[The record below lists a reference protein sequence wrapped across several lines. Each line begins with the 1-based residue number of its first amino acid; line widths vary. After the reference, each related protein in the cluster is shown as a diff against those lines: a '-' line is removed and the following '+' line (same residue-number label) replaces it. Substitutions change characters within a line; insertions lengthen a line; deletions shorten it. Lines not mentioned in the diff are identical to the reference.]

1 MQTVMWFRRDLRI
14 QDNKALYHAFQ
25 DLADGDE
32 LILLFQVNP
41 AQFLKDSHNHHAF
54 FASLAYFKEKIDE
67 KAQLQVQ
74 YGEPIELF
82 KQLKKQFRIGIKSIL
97 MRILLALVLNEMKK
111 QRNFSDKTRLIIF
124 VFKIITFMEQMRSKI
139 NRGKPTKYLLLTT
152 INGRNA

>member
-25 DLADGDE
+25 DLTDEDE

-41 AQFLKDSHNHHAF
+41 AQFLEDSHNHHAF

-82 KQLKKQFRIGIKSIL
+82 KQLKK
-97 MRILLALVLNEMKK
+97 ALPDWNKIYFNEDTTEFLT
-111 QRNFSDKTRLIIF
+111 NFFS
-124 VFKIITFMEQMRSKI
+124 
-139 NRGKPTKYLLLTT
+139 
-152 INGRNA
+152 

>member
-25 DLADGDE
+25 DLTDEDE

-41 AQFLKDSHNHHAF
+41 AQFLEDSHNHHAF

-74 YGEPIELF
+74 YGEPIEL
-82 KQLKKQFRIGIKSIL
+82 
-97 MRILLALVLNEMKK
+97 LN
-111 QRNFSDKTRLIIF
+111 N
-124 VFKIITFMEQMRSKI
+124 
-139 NRGKPTKYLLLTT
+139 
-152 INGRNA
+152 